1 MKNIIKLIGIIA
13 LVAAIGFSMAACDD
27 NSGGGGGGTG
37 GGGGGGGGGDSGGG
51 SGFTVTGI
59 PSKYNGKYAGLV
71 ASGGDVVYGFQTY
84 DGSDM
89 KYCRISNGRVS
100 IPLWVISYAYSG
112 FDKYSGNDTYSSV
125 ICTIVNYDRVGDN
138 EDPIASVIYSQV
150 KFSNGN
156 ATRAWNNGQV
166 LEIPQ

>member
-27 NSGGGGGGTG
+27 NSGGGGGDAPGT
-37 GGGGGGGGGDSGGG
+37 GGG

-71 ASGGDVVYGFQTY
+71 TTAGNVTVLGFQSY
-84 DGSDM
+84 DGRDI
-89 KYCRISNGRVS
+89 KHCRISNGRVS
-100 IPLWVISYAYSG
+100 IPLWVVNNAYSG